1 MNLWS
6 IKVKVLVRN
15 TETEIPVRHL
25 FREHRSCK
33 RDPRGEHMK
42 AQSTWLRWKKHPK
55 FAQGVYLGYVL
66 AIIALNLLVVTSFAV
81 YVFLFRS

>member
-1 MNLWS
+1 
-6 IKVKVLVRN
+6 
-15 TETEIPVRHL
+15 
-25 FREHRSCK
+25 
-33 RDPRGEHMK
+33 MK